1 MNPVPHPS
9 NEPPVS
15 MASAVLIPSAQ
26 ALKVLDTRGTLS
38 PYPTRITP
46 AGDDYRKLGYRPDSW
61 IVVVEFSDSRRRRK
75 RRNFRHLES
84 PDRFP
89 SRIHKENSTAA
100 AFINNCLT
108 LRGKLSELSNLL
120 KCLTNTLHTTIQK
133 LTKLSNV
140 ERKSC
145 DSCGSCCGC
154 FRDSKSLAAQG
165 IAVVAIVFP
174 PICAREKMGCGA
186 QYLFFNIRN
195 TRKLP
200 QTIVP
205 FDFIDKYYLSNYR
218 KTIATIAG
226 FRAGRFVDRHLLK
239 RVGIKARLIDA
250 DRLPVSTDCV
260 TIRYA
265 ISFVVVKSSKRI
277 PVVFQPKA
285 PASRAFG
292 RSYTT
297 PPVKGPYKRSDRL
310 RAGATPETC
319 PFFGRKNWV
328 DGLTIRLTG

>member
-89 SRIHKENSTAA
+89 ARIHKENSTAA

-120 KCLTNTLHTTIQK
+120 KCLTYTLHTTIQK

-154 FRDSKSLAAQG
+154 FCDSKSLAAQG

-174 PICAREKMGCGA
+174 LYARAKKWGA
-186 QYLFFNIRN
+186 GRNIFFFHIRN

-205 FDFIDKYYLSNYR
+205 FDFIDKYYLLNYR
-218 KTIATIAG
+218 KTIATIAEFA
-226 FRAGRFVDRHLLK
+226 FRGSTFPEPAMVAPPHSGTVFSVSGPD
-239 RVGIKARLIDA
+239 GSARLRD
-250 DRLPVSTDCV
+250 L
-260 TIRYA
+260 
-265 ISFVVVKSSKRI
+265 SS
-277 PVVFQPKA
+277 V
-285 PASRAFG
+285 
-292 RSYTT
+292 
-297 PPVKGPYKRSDRL
+297 RL
-310 RAGATPETC
+310 RKRYTNTRAHAC
-319 PFFGRKNWV
+319 AHGRA
-328 DGLTIRLTG
+328 